1 VTALTRLAI
10 AAPVAAAMTWWTG
23 PRDLPG
29 MNWGTTIAVWAMLT
43 AGVLGIAAV
52 VTDGWGES

>member
-1 VTALTRLAI
+1 
-10 AAPVAAAMTWWTG
+10 MTWWTG

-43 AGVLGIAAV
+43 AGVFGIAAV
-52 VTDGWGES
+52 VTDGWGE